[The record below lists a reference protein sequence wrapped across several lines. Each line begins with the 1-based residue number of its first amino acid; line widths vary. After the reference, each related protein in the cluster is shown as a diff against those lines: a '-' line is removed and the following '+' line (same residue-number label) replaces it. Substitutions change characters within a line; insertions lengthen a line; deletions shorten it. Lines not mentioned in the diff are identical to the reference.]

1 MLKLDLK
8 KEIGELGAL
17 VIAFIIG
24 FVASSFWIGLIS
36 FVVLELVY
44 LLVYDAIAKKAEAQ
58 KPKEEKEEI
67 NFHEYDD
74 DTECRTSTPPCTHP
88 GRSLPLSTTRA
99 VIPAF

>member
-17 VIAFIIG
+17 VIALIIG

-74 DTECRTSTPPCTHP
+74 DTESDNTQ
-88 GRSLPLSTTRA
+88 
-99 VIPAF
+99 

>member
-17 VIAFIIG
+17 VIAAG
-24 FVASSFWIGLIS
+24 SFWIGLIS

-44 LLVYDAIAKKAEAQ
+44 LLVYNAIAKKAEAQ

-74 DTECRTSTPPCTHP
+74 DTESDN
-88 GRSLPLSTTRA
+88 A
-99 VIPAF
+99 Q

>member
-44 LLVYDAIAKKAEAQ
+44 LLVYL
-58 KPKEEKEEI
+58 
-67 NFHEYDD
+67 
-74 DTECRTSTPPCTHP
+74 
-88 GRSLPLSTTRA
+88 SL
-99 VIPAF
+99 IHI

>member
-36 FVVLELVY
+36 FVFEY
-44 LLVYDAIAKKAEAQ
+44 LGYTTEWRKAMLQLSE
-58 KPKEEKEEI
+58 EEKEEI

-74 DTECRTSTPPCTHP
+74 DTESDN
-88 GRSLPLSTTRA
+88 A
-99 VIPAF
+99 Q

>member
-17 VIAFIIG
+17 VIALIIG

-44 LLVYDAIAKKAEAQ
+44 LLVYNAIAKKAEAQ

-74 DTECRTSTPPCTHP
+74 DTESDN
-88 GRSLPLSTTRA
+88 A
-99 VIPAF
+99 Q

>member
-17 VIAFIIG
+17 VIALIIG

-44 LLVYDAIAKKAEAQ
+44 LLVYDAIAKKAEAREADLVGDVDLVLTFDEL
-58 KPKEEKEEI
+58 KSI
-67 NFHEYDD
+67 YD
-74 DTECRTSTPPCTHP
+74 
-88 GRSLPLSTTRA
+88 
-99 VIPAF
+99 

>member
-17 VIAFIIG
+17 VIALIIG
-24 FVASSFWIGLIS
+24 FVAGSFWIGLIS

-44 LLVYDAIAKKAEAQ
+44 LLIYDAIAKKAEAK

-74 DTECRTSTPPCTHP
+74 DNTENND
-88 GRSLPLSTTRA
+88 A
-99 VIPAF
+99 Q

>member
-17 VIAFIIG
+17 VIALIIG
-24 FVASSFWIGLIS
+24 FVAGSFWIGLIS

-44 LLVYDAIAKKAEAQ
+44 LFVYDAIAK

-74 DTECRTSTPPCTHP
+74 DNTENND
-88 GRSLPLSTTRA
+88 A
-99 VIPAF
+99 Q

>member
-8 KEIGELGAL
+8 KEIGELCAL
-17 VIAFIIG
+17 VLALIIG
-24 FVASSFWIGLIS
+24 FAAGSFWIGLIS

-44 LLVYDAIAKKAEAQ
+44 LLVYDMAAKKAESK

-74 DTECRTSTPPCTHP
+74 DNTEDND
-88 GRSLPLSTTRA
+88 A
-99 VIPAF
+99 Q

>member
-17 VIAFIIG
+17 VIAFI
-24 FVASSFWIGLIS
+24 IS

-74 DTECRTSTPPCTHP
+74 DTESDN
-88 GRSLPLSTTRA
+88 A
-99 VIPAF
+99 Q

>member
-17 VIAFIIG
+17 VIA
-24 FVASSFWIGLIS
+24 
-36 FVVLELVY
+36 LELVY

-74 DTECRTSTPPCTHP
+74 DTESDN
-88 GRSLPLSTTRA
+88 A
-99 VIPAF
+99 Q

>member
-24 FVASSFWIGLIS
+24 FVASSFWIRIIIS

-44 LLVYDAIAKKAEAQ
+44 LLVYNAIAKKAEAQ

-74 DTECRTSTPPCTHP
+74 DTESDN
-88 GRSLPLSTTRA
+88 A
-99 VIPAF
+99 Q

>member
-24 FVASSFWIGLIS
+24 FVASSFWICLIS

-44 LLVYDAIAKKAEAQ
+44 LLVYDAIAKRGK
-58 KPKEEKEEI
+58 
-67 NFHEYDD
+67 
-74 DTECRTSTPPCTHP
+74 
-88 GRSLPLSTTRA
+88 GRDKLSR
-99 VIPAF
+99 I

>member
-44 LLVYDAIAKKAEAQ
+44 LLVYNAIAKKAEARGAGGG
-58 KPKEEKEEI
+58 EEEI

-74 DTECRTSTPPCTHP
+74 DTESDN
-88 GRSLPLSTTRA
+88 A
-99 VIPAF
+99 Q

>member
-36 FVVLELVY
+36 FVVLY

-74 DTECRTSTPPCTHP
+74 DTESDN
-88 GRSLPLSTTRA
+88 A
-99 VIPAF
+99 Q

>member
-44 LLVYDAIAKKAEAQ
+44 LLVYDAVA
-58 KPKEEKEEI
+58 KEEKEEI

-74 DTECRTSTPPCTHP
+74 DTESDN
-88 GRSLPLSTTRA
+88 A
-99 VIPAF
+99 Q

>member
-1 MLKLDLK
+1 MFKLDLK

-24 FVASSFWIGLIS
+24 FVAGSFWIGLIS

-44 LLVYDAIAKKAEAQ
+44 LLVYDAIAKKVEAQ

-67 NFHEYDD
+67 NLHEYDD
-74 DTECRTSTPPCTHP
+74 DTESDN
-88 GRSLPLSTTRA
+88 A
-99 VIPAF
+99 Q

>member
-17 VIAFIIG
+17 VIALIIG

-44 LLVYDAIAKKAEAQ
+44 LLVYDAIAKK
-58 KPKEEKEEI
+58 
-67 NFHEYDD
+67 
-74 DTECRTSTPPCTHP
+74 
-88 GRSLPLSTTRA
+88 G
-99 VIPAF
+99 

>member
-17 VIAFIIG
+17 VIALIIG
-24 FVASSFWIGLIS
+24 FVAGSFWIGLIS

-44 LLVYDAIAKKAEAQ
+44 LLVYDAIAKKSEAK

-74 DTECRTSTPPCTHP
+74 DNTENND
-88 GRSLPLSTTRA
+88 A
-99 VIPAF
+99 Q

>member
-24 FVASSFWIGLIS
+24 FVAGSFWIGLIS

-58 KPKEEKEEI
+58 KPKEEKEDRR
-67 NFHEYDD
+67 N
-74 DTECRTSTPPCTHP
+74 CSTRQ
-88 GRSLPLSTTRA
+88 G
-99 VIPAF
+99 VWQMFN

>member
-24 FVASSFWIGLIS
+24 FVASSFC

-44 LLVYDAIAKKAEAQ
+44 LLVYDAVAKKAEAQ

-74 DTECRTSTPPCTHP
+74 DTESDN
-88 GRSLPLSTTRA
+88 A
-99 VIPAF
+99 Q

>member
-44 LLVYDAIAKKAEAQ
+44 LLVYDAIAKRL
-58 KPKEEKEEI
+58 KPKSQKEEKEEI

-74 DTECRTSTPPCTHP
+74 DTESDN
-88 GRSLPLSTTRA
+88 A
-99 VIPAF
+99 Q

>member
-36 FVVLELVY
+36 FVVL
-44 LLVYDAIAKKAEAQ
+44 
-58 KPKEEKEEI
+58 
-67 NFHEYDD
+67 
-74 DTECRTSTPPCTHP
+74 
-88 GRSLPLSTTRA
+88 
-99 VIPAF
+99 

>member
-67 NFHEYDD
+67 NFHDYDD
-74 DTECRTSTPPCTHP
+74 DTESDD
-88 GRSLPLSTTRA
+88 A
-99 VIPAF
+99 Q

>member
-17 VIAFIIG
+17 VIALIIG

-44 LLVYDAIAKKAEAQ
+44 LLVYDAIAKRLIPKA
-58 KPKEEKEEI
+58 KRGK
-67 NFHEYDD
+67 
-74 DTECRTSTPPCTHP
+74 
-88 GRSLPLSTTRA
+88 GRDKLSR
-99 VIPAF
+99 I

>member
-17 VIAFIIG
+17 VIALIIG

-74 DTECRTSTPPCTHP
+74 DTESDNAQQAQKIK
-88 GRSLPLSTTRA
+88 GRNYYEVLHWY
-99 VIPAF
+99 

>member
-44 LLVYDAIAKKAEAQ
+44 LLVYL
-58 KPKEEKEEI
+58 
-67 NFHEYDD
+67 
-74 DTECRTSTPPCTHP
+74 
-88 GRSLPLSTTRA
+88 SLIHISEPTR
-99 VIPAF
+99 PY